1 MDRQDV
7 CVPGWVPSRPPRV
20 IDRLALASP
29 PTRKA
34 NPVRTRRLRS
44 ALTLLGAMA
53 TVATLALGPATP
65 ATADTRQ
72 PAPARQSTTAHGLA
86 SLTDLFAQRL
96 LLADKVAA
104 AKYGTDTPIDDPA
117 REEQILTD
125 VRARA
130 AGLGLDPDGVAAV
143 FRDQIE
149 ANKLVQRGL
158 HARWNAN
165 PGERPT
171 ERPDLAKEVRPA
183 LDRITTGL
191 LAALRETER
200 ARAVPS
206 CGPRLTAAAGWSA
219 STHRLDALHLEGL
232 GRALPSVCAGSR

>member
-1 MDRQDV
+1 M
-7 CVPGWVPSRPPRV
+7 
-20 IDRLALASP
+20 
-29 PTRKA
+29 
-34 NPVRTRRLRS
+34 RTRRLRS

-53 TVATLALGPATP
+53 TAATLALGPAGP
-65 ATADTRQ
+65 AGADTRR
-72 PAPARQSTTAHGLA
+72 PAPAGRSATGHGLVPV
-86 SLTDLFAQRL
+86 TDLVAQRL

-104 AKYGTDTPIDDPA
+104 AKYGTDTPIYDPA
-117 REEQILTD
+117 REAQILTD

-130 AGLGLDPDGVAAV
+130 TGLGLDPDGVAAV

-158 HARWNAN
+158 YARWEAT

-206 CGPRLTAAAGWSA
+206 CGPRLAVAVGWSA
-219 STHRLDALHLEGL
+219 PTHRLDALHLEGL